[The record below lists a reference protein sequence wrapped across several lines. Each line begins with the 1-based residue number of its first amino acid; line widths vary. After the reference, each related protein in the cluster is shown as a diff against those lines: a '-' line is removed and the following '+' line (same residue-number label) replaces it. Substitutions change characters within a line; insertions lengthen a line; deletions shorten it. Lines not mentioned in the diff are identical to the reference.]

1 MYSLMASWSKFVT
14 TIKHPKS
21 KISKSTKEIK
31 SISLSEDECQVC
43 LETEQCLSTSTC
55 NHPICVK
62 CLGTYISVTHN
73 SRMPC
78 PCPSSA
84 ICKAEF
90 TIDDIAPY
98 VDDEQIGKI
107 WISEAAK
114 QIEKGLGMYCPRREC
129 SKPILWK
136 EKILKKRHIGGKCR
150 SCGQQ
155 ICLHCKSASH
165 INLSYSSAEGVS

>member
-1 MYSLMASWSKFVT
+1 MSSLMASWSKFVT

-21 KISKSTKEIK
+21 KKSKSTKKTRPIG
-31 SISLSEDECQVC
+31 LTEDECQVC

-55 NHPICVK
+55 NHPICVN

-90 TIDDIAPY
+90 TIDDIAPF

-107 WISEAAK
+107 WLGEAEK
-114 QIEKGLGMYCPRREC
+114 QIEKGLGMYCPRQNC

-136 EKILKKRHIGGKCR
+136 EKTSKKRNGAGKCR
-150 SCGQQ
+150 NCGQPVC
-155 ICLHCKSASH
+155 IPCKSAYH
-165 INLSYSSAEGVS
+165 ANLTFDP

>member
-1 MYSLMASWSKFVT
+1 MFSLMASWSKFVT
-14 TIKHPKS
+14 IIKHPQSKKS
-21 KISKSTKEIK
+21 KSKKTK
-31 SISLSEDECQVC
+31 SICLTEDECQVC
-43 LETEQCLSTSTC
+43 LETEQCLSTSKC

-62 CLGTYISVTHN
+62 CLGTYINVTHN

-90 TIDDIAPY
+90 TIDDIAPF

-107 WISEAAK
+107 WLGEAEK
-114 QIEKGLGMYCPRREC
+114 QIEKGLGMYCPRQNC

-136 EKILKKRHIGGKCR
+136 EKTAKKRKVAGKCR
-150 SCGQQ
+150 SCGQPVCIQ
-155 ICLHCKSASH
+155 CKSAYH
-165 INLSYSSAEGVS
+165 ANLMYHP

>member
-1 MYSLMASWSKFVT
+1 MFSLMASWSKFVA

-21 KISKSTKEIK
+21 KKSKSTKK
-31 SISLSEDECQVC
+31 TKCISLTEDECQVC

-62 CLGTYISVTHN
+62 CLGTYINVTHN

-90 TIDDIAPY
+90 TIDDIAPF

-107 WISEAAK
+107 WRGEAEK
-114 QIEKGLGMYCPRREC
+114 QIERGLGMYCPRQNC

-136 EKILKKRHIGGKCR
+136 EKTAKKQKLAGKCR
-150 SCGQQ
+150 SCGQPVC
-155 ICLHCKSASH
+155 IPCKSAYH
-165 INLSYSSAEGVS
+165 ANLTYHP